1 MPLEAP
7 TVEQQSLVLINH
19 LARIARR
26 SFEAALTPLGLRPRH
41 VVALT
46 LLRDRGP
53 MTQVAL
59 GETLCQDPTNLV
71 GLLNELE
78 RAALLARRRDPADR
92 RRHIVEISPEGGAVL
107 ARAEAALAAVQG
119 EVLAA
124 LDAEERETLHRL
136 LARATDRE
144 GAARSCAEEISIGC
158 SPGELEAC

>member
-1 MPLEAP
+1 MPVGTP

-46 LLRDRGP
+46 LLRDRGA

-92 RRHIVEISPEGGAVL
+92 RRHIVEISAQGNDVL
-107 ARAEAALAAVQG
+107 AEADAALAAVQG

-136 LARATDRE
+136 LARATDGE
-144 GAARSCAEEISIGC
+144 GAVATCAEEIPLGC
-158 SPGELEAC
+158 APGELDAC